1 MKKTLLLVMLLICM
15 LCVCA
20 TAEEGQIQ
28 ENDNQITME
37 YMLGHS
43 ELTEADFEGIDFDD
57 FAAYFELTP
66 EVLEEFDGV
75 SLLSLYKIQ
84 LEMAEGTDYT
94 EIYRE
99 ASGKLREDNIGH
111 ITAVIWKLHQG
122 MDNEWMV
129 VDFEKKAVYGGVGFG
144 PECCLDKDQLKD
156 LTEEDALFIGETAA
170 KAGMTG
176 WDNLY
181 IGNGEWSYDGNEA
194 WMIGIRLDSG
204 ECVKYEGTGFA
215 EDGMPESPG
224 VTFCRTIW
232 DRFHEK
238 AKPKK

>member
-129 VDFEKKAVYGGVGFG
+129 VDFEKKAVSVTVNGAM
-144 PECCLDKDQLKD
+144 
-156 LTEEDALFIGETAA
+156 TET
-170 KAGMTG
+170 K
-176 WDNLY
+176 
-181 IGNGEWSYDGNEA
+181 
-194 WMIGIRLDSG
+194 
-204 ECVKYEGTGFA
+204 
-215 EDGMPESPG
+215 PG
-224 VTFCRTIW
+224 
-232 DRFHEK
+232 
-238 AKPKK
+238 